1 MEMNHLFKLN
11 SSLPIQTPL
20 PSISYTSLYSS
31 FISSQS
37 CHNLSSCYYP
47 LPLTSRDQ
55 IKHQLSKEFH
65 SSIQEIDPIE
75 INEIRIKGGSGLVIT
90 KTLENQTQYYYI
102 QPHYTS
108 TISLQ
113 EYQQKYSYYHQQSL
127 LLTYYNSLFQ
137 QFFSLTPS
145 FYIMNCKRY
154 LPIHPVSYYSDQLNQ
169 VAAQNLQTQ
178 WNTDPS
184 ALFEYSSMIET
195 LQKKNMTLPLSNR
208 LVRCIIY

>member
-1 MEMNHLFKLN
+1 MNHLFKLN

-90 KTLENQTQYYYI
+90 KTLENQTHYYYI

-113 EYQQKYSYYHQQSL
+113 EYQQNYSYYHQQSL

-154 LPIHPVSYYSDQLNQ
+154 LPIHSVSYYSDQLNQ
-169 VAAQNLQTQ
+169 IAAQNLQTQ
-178 WNTDPS
+178 WNADPS

-208 LVRCIIY
+208 LVSCFIY

>member
-65 SSIQEIDPIE
+65 SSIQEIDPIV
-75 INEIRIKGGSGLVIT
+75 INEIRINNNKKIRSTKIFNWVIKIT
-90 KTLENQTQYYYI
+90 KYIIPSVSKMFGNLYYI
-102 QPHYTS
+102 KEYPLNNLIELGD
-108 TISLQ
+108 TIRESEL
-113 EYQQKYSYYHQQSL
+113 Y
-127 LLTYYNSLFQ
+127 
-137 QFFSLTPS
+137 
-145 FYIMNCKRY
+145 
-154 LPIHPVSYYSDQLNQ
+154 
-169 VAAQNLQTQ
+169 
-178 WNTDPS
+178 
-184 ALFEYSSMIET
+184 
-195 LQKKNMTLPLSNR
+195 
-208 LVRCIIY
+208 

>member
-20 PSISYTSLYSS
+20 PSISYSSLYSS

-65 SSIQEIDPIE
+65 SLIQEIDPIE

-90 KTLENQTQYYYI
+90 KTLENQTHYYYI

-145 FYIMNCKRY
+145 FYIMNCKHY
-154 LPIHPVSYYSDQLNQ
+154 LPIHSVSYYSDQLNQ
-169 VAAQNLQTQ
+169 IAAQNLQTQ
-178 WNTDPS
+178 WNADPS

-208 LVRCIIY
+208 LVSCFIY